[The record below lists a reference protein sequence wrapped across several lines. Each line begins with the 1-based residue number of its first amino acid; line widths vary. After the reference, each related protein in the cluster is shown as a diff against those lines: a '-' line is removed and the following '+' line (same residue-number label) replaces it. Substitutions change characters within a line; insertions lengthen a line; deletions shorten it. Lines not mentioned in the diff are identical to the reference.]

1 MAAPSPD
8 DPRERDDPDGPNGP
22 IELAADPTIPI
33 PPLPGTVLA
42 ADTAERLHERL
53 AADLIAQALNCVHR
67 FGDYHLALSGGST
80 PMPFYERL
88 MTDPNYRLMPWRRT
102 HLWIVDERRV
112 PFEDEKSNYR
122 HIHEIIAE
130 HADIPAAQVH
140 PIPAMEEDAAAQYER
155 ALRESL
161 GWRERGQDRLDFVL
175 LGMGDNGHT
184 ASLFPMTRVLDER
197 ERWVGLCDGPTVT
210 PPPRVTMTY
219 PLINAARF
227 VGVLVV
233 GANKAEMISRVARG
247 KEDYHELPI
256 KGIQPLAGELRWYL
270 DRAACGDSTPI
281 DPGAHPGGPRT
292 HAPRRDE
299 QGAPRPNEPGS
310 PR

>member
-1 MAAPSPD
+1 MSSMGEPPPDEPIDLAPDS
-8 DPRERDDPDGPNGP
+8 E
-22 IELAADPTIPI
+22 IPA
-33 PPLPGTVLA
+33 PALPGTVMT

-53 AADLIAQALNCVHR
+53 AADLIAQALNCVHQ
-67 FGDYHLALSGGST
+67 FGDYHLALSGGGT

-112 PFEDEKSNYR
+112 PFEDEKNNYR
-122 HIHEIIAE
+122 HIHEIIVD
-130 HADIPAAQVH
+130 HSDIPAAQVH
-140 PIPAMEEDAAAQYER
+140 PILAMEEDAPARYER

-184 ASLFPMTRVLDER
+184 ASLFPQTTVLDER
-197 ERWVGLCDGPTVT
+197 VRWVSTCEGPTVT

-227 VGVLVV
+227 VGVLVT
-233 GANKAEMISRVARG
+233 GANKAAMIERVATG
-247 KEDYHELPI
+247 KDDYHALPI
-256 KGIQPLAGELRWYL
+256 KGIHPAAGELRWYL
-270 DRAACGDSTPI
+270 DRAACGDRTPV

-292 HAPRRDE
+292 KAPP
-299 QGAPRPNEPGS
+299 AA
-310 PR
+310 